1 MMVLIGRNRRHRPA
15 PSTTHDHK
23 DNVTNNDN
31 KNNNMHA
38 HHNQDQ
44 QRHQQRQIF
53 RVHSPTIRLV
63 VPQLLSPLLE
73 TYTAFL
79 LKTMSYINA
88 NKLSNLNRI
97 LSLINC
103 PCRH

>member
-31 KNNNMHA
+31 KSNNMYA

-44 QRHQQRQIF
+44 QRHQQQQIF

-63 VPQLLSPLLE
+63 EPQLLSPLLE
-73 TYTAFL
+73 TYTAL
-79 LKTMSYINA
+79 TVEDDAL
-88 NKLSNLNRI
+88 
-97 LSLINC
+97 
-103 PCRH
+103 H